1 MVMEQ
6 WRMPGI
12 PGLLCRLHVA
22 NTKHK
27 TGRGKE
33 IQNKI
38 GEEERRGPGLRV
50 SWALRV
56 GRSPGPAVSQQSTHT
71 HTHSLQ
77 LAPRSYHPHTRCV
90 VEGHF
95 NRFRFYHPFER
106 QVNVVAVAFVSKN
119 RRKSINECFSFW
131 LLQTNRRGEQQRARE
146 SWSER
151 AEHEAK
157 ITGLQTISTNHQPG
171 PPTAYSA
178 TRFLSF
184 YPPTHFRHPFSS
196 PSTCLALA
204 VVSMDGQKEKRSR
217 LVLCSWLLS
226 AT

>member
-1 MVMEQ
+1 VA
-6 WRMPGI
+6 RVSGFH
-12 PGLLCRLHVA
+12 GLYGSV
-22 NTKHK
+22 
-27 TGRGKE
+27 
-33 IQNKI
+33 
-38 GEEERRGPGLRV
+38 GLRV
-50 SWALRV
+50 RPSV
-56 GRSPGPAVSQQSTHT
+56 NSPHTHT
-71 HTHSLQ
+71 HTHTHL
-77 LAPRSYHPHTRCV
+77 H
-90 VEGHF
+90 
-95 NRFRFYHPFER
+95 HPFER

-184 YPPTHFRHPFSS
+184 YPLS
-196 PSTCLALA
+196 PPIFQSIHVLGIGSGFDGWPKRKTVEISAVQLAIISYL
-204 VVSMDGQKEKRSR
+204 GK
-217 LVLCSWLLS
+217 
-226 AT
+226 T